1 MTELDFEV
9 LDVHPEPYA
18 AVPTLTI
25 RLRIDESTGA
35 QLWAVA
41 LRAQVRIE
49 PQRRRYT
56 DEEKDSL
63 LALFGDS
70 GRWAETLHPFQWTYC
85 TAMVPGFSRDIELDL
100 TLECTYDFDVAA
112 SKYMHA
118 LRDGEIPIVVLFS
131 GTAFVKG
138 GTGVSVEQIPWHKEA
153 KYRLPVA
160 VWRELMDLYFPN
172 SGWLRMSQE
181 TIDALARFRSS
192 RALPSWDQ
200 TFAALLAEA
209 QETSR

>member
-1 MTELDFEV
+1 VTELDFEV
-9 LDVHPEPYA
+9 LDIHPEPYA
-18 AVPTLTI
+18 AVPTLTV
-25 RLRIDESTGA
+25 RLRIEESTDA

-41 LRAQVRIE
+41 LRCQVRIE
-49 PQRRRYT
+49 PQRRRYAE
-56 DEEKDSL
+56 EEKDGL

-100 TLECTYDFDVAA
+100 ALECTYDFDVAA
-112 SKYMHA
+112 AKYMHA

-160 VWRELMDLYFPN
+160 AWRQLMDLYFPN
-172 SGWLRMSQE
+172 SGWIRASQE
-181 TIDALARFRSS
+181 TIDALARFRSA

-209 QETSR
+209 RETAR